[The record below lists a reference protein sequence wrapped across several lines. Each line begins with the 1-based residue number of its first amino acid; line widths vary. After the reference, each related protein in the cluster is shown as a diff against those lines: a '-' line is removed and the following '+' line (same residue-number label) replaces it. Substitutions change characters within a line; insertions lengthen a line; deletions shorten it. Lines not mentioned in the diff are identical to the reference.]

1 MTMDF
6 IGQVDITDNI
16 LNVRDSDIAYAN
28 DYLHRLANSFGL
40 ADDEILI
47 PPTLAVQQLGKA
59 IACRECAASMVGSD
73 TTVMVDG
80 SRSEDIYYQKYKMYV
95 QLAKDLE
102 SRLTYKDLAIDGI
115 DGSGKGGVGVIRL
128 SRA

>member
-1 MTMDF
+1 MEF

-16 LNVRDSDIAYAN
+16 LTCRDSDIAYAN
-28 DYLHRLANSFGL
+28 AYLHRLAVSFGL
-40 ADDEILI
+40 SDDEIQL
-47 PPTLAVQQLGKA
+47 PPSIVVQQLGKA
-59 IACRECAASMVGSD
+59 IACRECAAAMVGSD

-102 SRLTYKDLAIDGI
+102 SRLTYKDMAIDGI

-128 SRA
+128 SRG